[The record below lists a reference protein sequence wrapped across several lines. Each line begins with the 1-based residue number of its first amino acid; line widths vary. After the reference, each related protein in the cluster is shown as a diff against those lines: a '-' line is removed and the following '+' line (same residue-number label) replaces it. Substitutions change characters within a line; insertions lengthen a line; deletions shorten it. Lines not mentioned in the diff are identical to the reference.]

1 MVINTKREVEAA
13 LTSGN
18 TASETTVEGKASMI
32 TNKKVKV
39 YENLRQRIISGE
51 LQPGLP
57 INEADFASELSVSKT
72 PVREALRQLERDGF
86 VENVPGRGSAISH
99 IKPQDIREVLEIRE
113 ILEVGAAKRAAWL
126 HGNDELRR
134 KLEESRKLLE
144 EESSQESVHE
154 WGSWEEVHLSIVKS
168 VGNQTLVDMYLGLL
182 DRIHR
187 IRSHYGKRFTQR
199 RLHEILSEHTAMLD
213 SIVEGDAERAEQA
226 VQRHLR
232 NAGAFLIGLAG
243 PEK

>member
-1 MVINTKREVEAA
+1 MVA
-13 LTSGN
+13 
-18 TASETTVEGKASMI
+18 
-32 TNKKVKV
+32 NKKVKV
-39 YENLRQRIISGE
+39 YESLKQRIITGE
-51 LQPGLP
+51 LRPGLP
-57 INEADFASELSVSKT
+57 INEADFARDLSVSKT

-86 VENVPGRGSAISH
+86 VENVQGRGSAVSP

-126 HGNDELRR
+126 RGNDDLRAKR
-134 KLEESRKLLE
+134 EECRKLLE

-154 WGSWEEVHLSIVKS
+154 WGSWEDLHLSIVKA

-187 IRSHYGKRFTQR
+187 IRGYYGQRFTQR
-199 RLHEILSEHTAMLD
+199 RLHEIIGEHAAMLD
-213 SIVEGDAERAEQA
+213 AIVEGDAERAEKA
-226 VQRHLR
+226 VQSHLR

-243 PEK
+243 PERQ

>member
-1 MVINTKREVEAA
+1 MV
-13 LTSGN
+13 
-18 TASETTVEGKASMI
+18 

-39 YENLRQRIISGE
+39 YESLRQRIINGE

-57 INEADFASELSVSKT
+57 INEAVFARELSVSKT

-113 ILEVGAAKRAAWL
+113 ILEVGAAKRAALL

-134 KLEESRKLLE
+134 KREESRQLLADE
-144 EESSQESVHE
+144 PSQERVHE
-154 WGSWEEVHLSIVKS
+154 WGSWEDLHLGIVKA
-168 VGNQTLVDMYLGLL
+168 VGNQALVDMYLGLL

-187 IRSHYGKRFTQR
+187 IRSFYGKRFTQR
-199 RLHEILSEHTAMLD
+199 RLHEILSEHAAMLD
-213 SIVEGDAERAEQA
+213 AIVEGDAERAEQA
-226 VQRHLR
+226 VQGHLR
-232 NAGAFLIGLAG
+232 NAGAFLIGLET
-243 PEK
+243 PERE